1 MPHLHRKHA
10 GTQDTLDILRHEL
23 AQADDA
29 LPRSGPADEAIHSA
43 RKSLKKCRAT
53 LRLLRRGLSAARYR
67 RLNHKLRDA
76 ARPLSSVRDARVL
89 LDTLQQLRG
98 RHVTGR
104 SAEVA
109 NLRQALQ
116 REYATACEQ
125 FSGSARG
132 LRQTREALRA
142 SRRRA
147 ARLKVRRAGWAV
159 LGPSLLKVYKLGREA
174 MHAAQ
179 RRQGDEELHE
189 WRKQV
194 KYLRYQV
201 RMLQPVRPDFIKRWE
216 QQLHALSDALGDDH
230 DLSVLRQKLLAHSQ
244 HTAAHQQTTATD
256 THTQPL
262 LALINARRQAL
273 QYKAQRLGAKLYGK
287 RPAQLAKRIRSD
299 WKRWKA
305 SRQPVGSSA
314 L

>member
-1 MPHLHRKHA
+1 MAHLHRNHA
-10 GTQDTLDILRHEL
+10 GTRDTVDILRQEL
-23 AQADDA
+23 AQVDEA
-29 LPRSGPADEAIHSA
+29 LPRSGAADEAVHTA

-53 LRLLRRGLSAARYR
+53 LRLLRRGLPERRYR
-67 RLNHKLRDA
+67 RLNHEMRDA
-76 ARPLSSVRDARVL
+76 ARPLSRVRDARVL
-89 LDTLQQLRG
+89 LDTLGQLGG
-98 RHVTGR
+98 RPKARR

-109 NLRQALQ
+109 ELREVLQ
-116 REYATACEQ
+116 REYATACAQ

-142 SRRRA
+142 SRRQA

-159 LGPSLLKVYKLGREA
+159 LGPSLLKIYKRGRKA

-179 RRQGDEELHE
+179 RRQGDEGLHE
-189 WRKQV
+189 WRKQA

-201 RMLQPVRPDFIKRWE
+201 RVLQPVRPAFIKRWE

-230 DLSVLRQKLLAHSQ
+230 DLSVLQQKVLAHSQ
-244 HTAAHQQTTATD
+244 HAAAHRQTATAD
-256 THTQPL
+256 KHTQPL
-262 LALINARRQAL
+262 LALMNARRQTL
-273 QYKAQRLGAKLYGK
+273 QYKARRLGAKLYEK
-287 RPAQLAKRIRSD
+287 KPAQLARRLRSD

-305 SRQPVGSSA
+305 GRQPVNSSA